1 MYNILVCDDEKDIV
15 SALTIYLTTAGY
27 QVFPACDGTEALD
40 LLRREDIHLV
50 LLDIMMPKLDGIAA
64 LTRLREV
71 SNVPVILLTAKSE
84 DTDKIQ
90 GLNLGA
96 DDYVTKPFNPV
107 EVLARVKFQLR
118 RYLQLGGGTV
128 RPAALRLGGI
138 ALDDRTKEVTLDG
151 DPVSLTLLAACGSQV
166 VILAQGG
173 AFRTDGFLQMRKHAA
188 QTLAMEYT
196 QAVID
201 HAYDLSNPP
210 DESSLNNILD
220 EPNFFYVA
228 RDENG
233 NEIGSGG
240 KAGEAQAS
248 WTETLQLDNGERR
261 KVVRQT
267 FDTEREMQEFIN
279 KLYQTYDDVQIR
291 EQYSGDDEIA
301 TETEGSA
308 DESSAPTSSTYYG
321 LVAEC
326 ITYGDERFV
335 EVTGSLLSD
344 MVDDGYA
351 YETLTNL
358 DTMLAQRSTLVAG
371 AIFGGVL
378 TLLCLLFR
386 RILHPFGRFFRWM
399 GGGLREAVYKLPL
412 FWQAGL
418 LFAGFG
424 FLELLCFLGVW
435 NRGAWMGFF
444 WLLLKAVELI
454 FFIRLVLQLLHLQ
467 EGGQKLTQGDLNY
480 QLPLDKLHGPFRTH
494 GEALNNVRQ
503 GIQHAV
509 EEQMKSE
516 RMKTELLTNVSHDIK
531 TPLTAIVSYVD
542 LLKQEPMPNEK
553 AKEYLDVL
561 DRQSARLKKL
571 TEDLVEA
578 SKATTGN
585 LTVDLQTTD
594 VNVFLGQTAGEYEER
609 LTAKQLTLCLTPA
622 EGTPVISADGRLLWR
637 VFENLFSNIQKYAQ
651 PGTRVYLTCQDTETQ
666 VTITFR
672 NISAEPLNISAD
684 ELMERFVRGD
694 ASRNTE
700 GSGLGL
706 SIARSLT
713 QLQHGTFALAVDGDL
728 FKAILT
734 FPRLR
739 DGEG

>member
-1 MYNILVCDDEKDIV
+1 MKPNLRQRPWARIVVGLVC
-15 SALTIYLTTAGY
+15 
-27 QVFPACDGTEALD
+27 
-40 LLRREDIHLV
+40 V
-50 LLDIMMPKLDGIAA
+50 L
-64 LTRLREV
+64 
-71 SNVPVILLTAKSE
+71 
-84 DTDKIQ
+84 
-90 GLNLGA
+90 
-96 DDYVTKPFNPV
+96 
-107 EVLARVKFQLR
+107 
-118 RYLQLGGGTV
+118 
-128 RPAALRLGGI
+128 
-138 ALDDRTKEVTLDG
+138 
-151 DPVSLTLLAACGSQV
+151 SLTLLVACGSQV
-166 VILAQGG
+166 LLLAQGG
-173 AFRTDGFLQMRKHAA
+173 AFRTNGSQQMRQHAA

-196 QAVID
+196 QDVVD
-201 HAYDLSNPP
+201 QAYDLSVPP
-210 DESSLNNILD
+210 EESTLNHVV
-220 EPNFFYVA
+220 EKPNFFYVIK
-228 RDENG
+228 DESG
-233 NEIGSGG
+233 NEIASGG
-240 KAGEAQAS
+240 QKGEAQAS
-248 WTETLQLDNGERR
+248 CSEYVRLDNGERS

-267 FDTEREMQEFIN
+267 FDTEREMQEYIN

-291 EQYSGDDEIA
+291 EQYSADDDVA
-301 TETEGSA
+301 STEDSTS
-308 DESSAPTSSTYYG
+308 ESPTSSTYYG

-344 MVDDGYA
+344 MVSEGYA
-351 YETLTNL
+351 YETLDNL
-358 DTMLAQRSTLVAG
+358 STLLAQSSTLVAG
-371 AIFGGVL
+371 TIFGGVL
-378 TLLCLLFR
+378 ALLCLLFLLWPDPVWPGVEEETDEAGDLPGLCRRRPWLDRAVPTDLLVIVAGIVLLCCAAALSDDLNYQFMPGNTIAAALVGSLVFLPTLCSLVRRGREGALGENLLFR

-399 GGGLREAVYKLPL
+399 GGGIRETVQKLPL

-418 LFAGFG
+418 LFVGFG
-424 FLELLCFLGVW
+424 FLELLCLLGVW
-435 NRGAWMGFF
+435 NNGAGMALL
-444 WLLLKAVELI
+444 WLLLKVVELI
-454 FFIRLVLQLLHLQ
+454 FFIRLVLQLIHLQ
-467 EGGQKLTQGDLNY
+467 AGGQKLTQGDLNY
-480 QLPLDKLHGPFRTH
+480 QLPLEKLHGPFRAH
-494 GEALNNVRQ
+494 GEALNSVRQ

-585 LTVDLQTTD
+585 LSVDLQPTD
-594 VNVFLGQTAGEYEER
+594 VNVFLGQTTGEYEER
-609 LTAKQLTLCLTPA
+609 LAAKQLTLCLTPA
-622 EGTPVISADGRLLWR
+622 EGTPIISADGRLLWR

-651 PGTRVYLTCQDTETQ
+651 PGTRVYLTCQAADEQ

>member
-1 MYNILVCDDEKDIV
+1 MKPNLRQRPWARIVVGLVC
-15 SALTIYLTTAGY
+15 
-27 QVFPACDGTEALD
+27 
-40 LLRREDIHLV
+40 
-50 LLDIMMPKLDGIAA
+50 
-64 LTRLREV
+64 
-71 SNVPVILLTAKSE
+71 
-84 DTDKIQ
+84 
-90 GLNLGA
+90 
-96 DDYVTKPFNPV
+96 
-107 EVLARVKFQLR
+107 VLA
-118 RYLQLGGGTV
+118 
-128 RPAALRLGGI
+128 
-138 ALDDRTKEVTLDG
+138 
-151 DPVSLTLLAACGSQV
+151 LTLLAACGSQV

-173 AFRTDGFLQMRKHAA
+173 AFRTNGSQQMRQQVA

-196 QAVID
+196 QDVVAQ
-201 HAYDLSNPP
+201 AYNLSVQPE
-210 DESSLNNILD
+210 ESTLNHVV
-220 EPNFFYVA
+220 ERPNFFYVI
-228 RDENG
+228 RDEDG
-233 NEIGSGG
+233 NEIASGG
-240 KAGEAQAS
+240 QKGEAQAS
-248 WTETLQLDNGERR
+248 YSESGLLNNGERS

-267 FDTEREMQEFIN
+267 FDTEREMQEYIN
-279 KLYQTYDDVQIR
+279 KLYQTYDDVQIQ
-291 EQYSGDDEIA
+291 EQYSADDDV
-301 TETEGSA
+301 TS
-308 DESSAPTSSTYYG
+308 TSSTYYG
-321 LVAEC
+321 LVADC

-344 MVDDGYA
+344 MVNEGYA
-351 YETLTNL
+351 YETLDNL
-358 DTMLAQRSTLVAG
+358 STLLAQSSTLVAG
-371 AIFGGVL
+371 TIFGGVL
-378 TLLCLLFR
+378 ALLCLLFLLWPDPVWPGVEEETDEAGDLPGLCR
-386 RILHPFGRFFRWM
+386 RRPWLDRAVPTDLLVIVAGIVLLCCAAALSDDLNYQFMPGNTIAAALVGSLVLVPTLCSLVRRGREGALGENLLFHRILHPFGRFFRWM
-399 GGGLREAVYKLPL
+399 GGGIRETVQKLPL

-418 LFAGFG
+418 LFVGFS
-424 FLELLCFLGVW
+424 FLELLCLLGVW
-435 NRGAWMGFF
+435 NNGAGMALLWF
-444 WLLLKAVELI
+444 LLKVVELI
-454 FFIRLVLQLLHLQ
+454 FFIRLVLQLIHLQ
-467 EGGQKLTQGDLNY
+467 AGGQKLTQGDLNY
-480 QLPLDKLHGPFRTH
+480 QLPLEKLHGPFRAH
-494 GEALNNVRQ
+494 GEALNNIRQ

-516 RMKTELLTNVSHDIK
+516 RMKTELITNVSHDIK

-542 LLKQEPMPNEK
+542 LLKQEAMPNEK

-585 LTVDLQTTD
+585 LTVDLQPTD
-594 VNVFLGQTAGEYEER
+594 VNVFLGQTTGEYEER
-609 LTAKQLTLCLTPA
+609 LAAKQLALCLTPA
-622 EGTPVISADGRLLWR
+622 EGTPIISADGRLLWR

-651 PGTRVYLTCQDTETQ
+651 PGTRVYLTCQATDEQ

>member
-1 MYNILVCDDEKDIV
+1 MKPTLRQRPWARIVVGLVC
-15 SALTIYLTTAGY
+15 
-27 QVFPACDGTEALD
+27 
-40 LLRREDIHLV
+40 V
-50 LLDIMMPKLDGIAA
+50 L
-64 LTRLREV
+64 
-71 SNVPVILLTAKSE
+71 
-84 DTDKIQ
+84 
-90 GLNLGA
+90 
-96 DDYVTKPFNPV
+96 
-107 EVLARVKFQLR
+107 
-118 RYLQLGGGTV
+118 
-128 RPAALRLGGI
+128 
-138 ALDDRTKEVTLDG
+138 
-151 DPVSLTLLAACGSQV
+151 SLTLLAACGSQV

-173 AFRTDGFLQMRKHAA
+173 AFRTNGSQQMRQQVA

-196 QAVID
+196 QDVVAQ
-201 HAYDLSNPP
+201 AYNLSVQPE
-210 DESSLNNILD
+210 ESTLNHVV
-220 EPNFFYVA
+220 EKPNFFYVIK
-228 RDENG
+228 DESG
-233 NEIGSGG
+233 NEIASGG
-240 KAGEAQAS
+240 QKGEVQAS
-248 WTETLQLDNGERR
+248 YSESGLLDNGEQT

-267 FDTEREMQEFIN
+267 FDTEREMQEYIN

-291 EQYSGDDEIA
+291 EQYSADDDVTS
-301 TETEGSA
+301 TEDSTS
-308 DESSAPTSSTYYG
+308 ESPTSSTYYG
-321 LVAEC
+321 LVADC

-344 MVDDGYA
+344 MVSEGYA
-351 YETLTNL
+351 YETLDNL
-358 DTMLAQRSTLVAG
+358 STLLAQSSTLVAG
-371 AIFGGVL
+371 TIFGGVL
-378 TLLCLLFR
+378 ALLCLLFLLWPDPVWPGVEEETDEAGDLPGLCRRRPWLDRAVPTDLLVIVAGIVLLCCAAALSDDLNYQFMPGNTIAAALVGSLVLVPTLCSLVRRGREGALGENLLFR

-399 GGGLREAVYKLPL
+399 GGGIRETVQKLPL

-418 LFAGFG
+418 LFVGFG
-424 FLELLCFLGVW
+424 FLELLCLLGVW
-435 NRGAWMGFF
+435 NSGAGMALL
-444 WLLLKAVELI
+444 WLLLKVVELI
-454 FFIRLVLQLLHLQ
+454 FFIRLVLQLIHLQ
-467 EGGQKLTQGDLNY
+467 AGGQKLTQGDLNY
-480 QLPLDKLHGPFRTH
+480 QLPLEKLHGPFRAH
-494 GEALNNVRQ
+494 GEALNNIRQ

-516 RMKTELLTNVSHDIK
+516 RMKTELITNVSHDIK

-585 LTVDLQTTD
+585 LTVDLQPTD
-594 VNVFLGQTAGEYEER
+594 VNVFLGQTTGEYEER
-609 LTAKQLTLCLTPA
+609 LAAKQLTLCLTPA
-622 EGTPVISADGRLLWR
+622 EGTPRISADGRLLWR

-651 PGTRVYLTCQDTETQ
+651 PGTRVYLTCQATDEQ

>member
-1 MYNILVCDDEKDIV
+1 MKPNLRQRPWARIVVGLVC
-15 SALTIYLTTAGY
+15 
-27 QVFPACDGTEALD
+27 
-40 LLRREDIHLV
+40 
-50 LLDIMMPKLDGIAA
+50 
-64 LTRLREV
+64 
-71 SNVPVILLTAKSE
+71 
-84 DTDKIQ
+84 
-90 GLNLGA
+90 
-96 DDYVTKPFNPV
+96 
-107 EVLARVKFQLR
+107 VLA
-118 RYLQLGGGTV
+118 
-128 RPAALRLGGI
+128 
-138 ALDDRTKEVTLDG
+138 
-151 DPVSLTLLAACGSQV
+151 LTLLAACGSQV

-173 AFRTDGFLQMRKHAA
+173 AFRTNGSQQMRQQVA

-196 QAVID
+196 QDVVAQ
-201 HAYDLSNPP
+201 AYNLSVQPE
-210 DESSLNNILD
+210 ESTLNHVV
-220 EPNFFYVA
+220 EKPNFFYVIK
-228 RDENG
+228 DESG
-233 NEIGSGG
+233 NEIASGG
-240 KAGEAQAS
+240 QKGEVQAS
-248 WTETLQLDNGERR
+248 YSESGLLDNGEQT

-267 FDTEREMQEFIN
+267 FDTEREMQEYIN

-291 EQYSGDDEIA
+291 EQYSADDDVTS
-301 TETEGSA
+301 TEDSTS
-308 DESSAPTSSTYYG
+308 ESPTSSTYYG
-321 LVAEC
+321 LVADC

-344 MVDDGYA
+344 MVSEGYA
-351 YETLTNL
+351 YETLDNL
-358 DTMLAQRSTLVAG
+358 STLLAQSSTLVAG
-371 AIFGGVL
+371 TIFGGVL
-378 TLLCLLFR
+378 ALLCLLFLLWPDPVWPGVEEETDEAGDLPGLCR
-386 RILHPFGRFFRWM
+386 RRPWLDRAVPTDLLVIVAGIVLLCCAAALSDDLNYQFMPGNTIAAALVGSLIFLPTLCSLVRRGREGALGENLLFRRLLRPFGRFFRWM
-399 GGGLREAVYKLPL
+399 GGGIRETVQKLPL

-418 LFAGFG
+418 LFVGFG
-424 FLELLCFLGVW
+424 FLELLCLLGVW
-435 NRGAWMGFF
+435 NNGAGMALL
-444 WLLLKAVELI
+444 WLLLKVVELL
-454 FFIRLVLQLLHLQ
+454 FFIRLVLQLIHLQ

-480 QLPLDKLHGPFRTH
+480 QLPLEKLHGPFRAH

-516 RMKTELLTNVSHDIK
+516 RMKTELITNVSHDIK

-585 LTVDLQTTD
+585 LSVDLQPTD
-594 VNVFLGQTAGEYEER
+594 VNVFLGQTTGEYEER
-609 LTAKQLTLCLTPA
+609 LAAKQLTLCLTPA
-622 EGTPVISADGRLLWR
+622 EGTPRISADGRLLWR

-651 PGTRVYLTCQDTETQ
+651 PSTRVYLTCQATDEQ

-713 QLQHGTFALAVDGDL
+713 QLQHGTFTLAVDGDL

-739 DGEG
+739 DEKTEA

>member
-1 MYNILVCDDEKDIV
+1 MKPNLRQRPWARIVVGLVC
-15 SALTIYLTTAGY
+15 
-27 QVFPACDGTEALD
+27 
-40 LLRREDIHLV
+40 V
-50 LLDIMMPKLDGIAA
+50 L
-64 LTRLREV
+64 
-71 SNVPVILLTAKSE
+71 
-84 DTDKIQ
+84 
-90 GLNLGA
+90 
-96 DDYVTKPFNPV
+96 
-107 EVLARVKFQLR
+107 
-118 RYLQLGGGTV
+118 
-128 RPAALRLGGI
+128 
-138 ALDDRTKEVTLDG
+138 
-151 DPVSLTLLAACGSQV
+151 SLTLLAACGSQV
-166 VILAQGG
+166 LLLVQGG
-173 AFRTDGFLQMRKHAA
+173 AFRTNGSQQMRQQAA

-196 QAVID
+196 QDVVAQ
-201 HAYDLSNPP
+201 AYNLSVQPE
-210 DESSLNNILD
+210 ESTLNHVV
-220 EPNFFYVA
+220 ERPNFFYVI
-228 RDENG
+228 RDEDG
-233 NEIGSGG
+233 NEIASGG
-240 KAGEAQAS
+240 QKGEAQAS
-248 WTETLQLDNGERR
+248 YSESGLLNNGEQT

-267 FDTEREMQEFIN
+267 FDTEREMQEYIN

-291 EQYSGDDEIA
+291 EQYSADDDVA
-301 TETEGSA
+301 STEDSA
-308 DESSAPTSSTYYG
+308 SESPTSSTYYG

-344 MVDDGYA
+344 MVSEGYA
-351 YETLTNL
+351 YETLDNL
-358 DTMLAQRSTLVAG
+358 STLLAQSSTLVAG
-371 AIFGGVL
+371 TIFGGVL
-378 TLLCLLFR
+378 ALLCLLFLLWPDPVWPGVEEETDEAGDLPGLCRRRPWLDRAVPTDLLVIVAGIVLLCCAAALSDDLNYQFMPGNTIAAALVGSLVFLPALCSLVRRGREGALGENLLFR

-399 GGGLREAVYKLPL
+399 GGGIRETVQKLPL

-418 LFAGFG
+418 LFVGFG
-424 FLELLCFLGVW
+424 FLELLCLLGVW
-435 NRGAWMGFF
+435 NNGAGMALL
-444 WLLLKAVELI
+444 WLLLKVVELI
-454 FFIRLVLQLLHLQ
+454 FFIRLVLQLIHLQ
-467 EGGQKLTQGDLNY
+467 AGGQKLTQGDLNY
-480 QLPLDKLHGPFRTH
+480 QLPLEKLHGPFRAH
-494 GEALNNVRQ
+494 GEALNSVRQ

-585 LTVDLQTTD
+585 LTVDLQPTD
-594 VNVFLGQTAGEYEER
+594 VNVFLGQTTGEYEER
-609 LTAKQLTLCLTPA
+609 LAAKQLTLCLTPA
-622 EGTPVISADGRLLWR
+622 EGTPRISADGRLLWR

-651 PGTRVYLTCQDTETQ
+651 PGTRVYLTCQATDEQ

>member
-1 MYNILVCDDEKDIV
+1 MKPKLRQRPWARIVVGLVC
-15 SALTIYLTTAGY
+15 
-27 QVFPACDGTEALD
+27 
-40 LLRREDIHLV
+40 V
-50 LLDIMMPKLDGIAA
+50 L
-64 LTRLREV
+64 
-71 SNVPVILLTAKSE
+71 
-84 DTDKIQ
+84 
-90 GLNLGA
+90 
-96 DDYVTKPFNPV
+96 
-107 EVLARVKFQLR
+107 
-118 RYLQLGGGTV
+118 
-128 RPAALRLGGI
+128 
-138 ALDDRTKEVTLDG
+138 
-151 DPVSLTLLAACGSQV
+151 SLTLLAACGSQV
-166 VILAQGG
+166 MILAQGG
-173 AFRTDGFLQMRKHAA
+173 AFRPSGAYHMQRHVEQD
-188 QTLAMEYT
+188 LARDYT
-196 QAVID
+196 QNVANRV
-201 HAYDLSNPP
+201 YDLSVPVE
-210 DESSLNNILD
+210 DFTLNHVL
-220 EPNFFYVA
+220 ETPNFFYVIQ
-228 RDENG
+228 DEDG
-233 NEIGSGG
+233 SVLGSGG
-240 KAGEAQAS
+240 TEGAAQATWS
-248 WTETLQLDNGERR
+248 EKVRLDNGERR
-261 KVVRQT
+261 QVVRQT
-267 FDTEREMQEFIN
+267 FDTEREMQEYIN

-291 EQYSGDDEIA
+291 EQYSADDGMTTT
-301 TETEGSA
+301 TEDSA
-308 DESSAPTSSTYYG
+308 DRSSAPTSSTYYG
-321 LVAEC
+321 LVADC
-326 ITYGDERFV
+326 ITYGDERYV
-335 EVTGSLLSD
+335 EVIGSLRSD
-344 MVDDGYA
+344 MVEEGDA
-351 YETLTNL
+351 YESLNNLSTL
-358 DTMLAQRSTLVAG
+358 LAHSSTLVAG
-371 AIFGGVL
+371 TIFGGVL
-378 TLLCLLFR
+378 ALLCLLFLLWPDPVWPGVEEETDEAGNLPGLCRRRPWLDRAVPTDLLVIVAGIVLLCCAAALSDDLNYQFMPGNTIAAALVGSLIFLPTLCSLVRRGREGALGENLLFR

-399 GGGLREAVYKLPL
+399 GGGIRETVQKLPL

-418 LFAGFG
+418 LFVGFG
-424 FLELLCFLGVW
+424 FLELLCLLGVW
-435 NRGAWMGFF
+435 NNGAGMALL
-444 WLLLKAVELI
+444 WLLLKVVELI
-454 FFIRLVLQLLHLQ
+454 FFIRLVLQLIHLQ
-467 EGGQKLTQGDLNY
+467 AGGQKLTQGDLNY
-480 QLPLDKLHGPFRTH
+480 QLPLEKLHGPFRAH

-516 RMKTELLTNVSHDIK
+516 RMKTELITNVSHDIK

-585 LTVDLQTTD
+585 LTVDLQPTD
-594 VNVFLGQTAGEYEER
+594 VNVFLGQTTGEYEER
-609 LTAKQLTLCLTPA
+609 LAAKQLALCLTPA
-622 EGTPVISADGRLLWR
+622 EGTPRISADGRLLWR

-651 PGTRVYLTCQDTETQ
+651 PGTRVYLTCQATDEQ

>member
-1 MYNILVCDDEKDIV
+1 MKPSLRQRPWARIVVGLVC
-15 SALTIYLTTAGY
+15 
-27 QVFPACDGTEALD
+27 
-40 LLRREDIHLV
+40 
-50 LLDIMMPKLDGIAA
+50 
-64 LTRLREV
+64 
-71 SNVPVILLTAKSE
+71 
-84 DTDKIQ
+84 
-90 GLNLGA
+90 
-96 DDYVTKPFNPV
+96 
-107 EVLARVKFQLR
+107 VLA
-118 RYLQLGGGTV
+118 
-128 RPAALRLGGI
+128 
-138 ALDDRTKEVTLDG
+138 
-151 DPVSLTLLAACGSQV
+151 LTLLAACGSQV

-173 AFRTDGFLQMRKHAA
+173 AFRTNGSQQMRQQVA

-196 QAVID
+196 QDVVAQ
-201 HAYDLSNPP
+201 AYNLSVQPE
-210 DESSLNNILD
+210 ESTLNHVV
-220 EPNFFYVA
+220 EKPNFFYVI
-228 RDENG
+228 RDEDG
-233 NEIGSGG
+233 NEIASGG
-240 KAGEAQAS
+240 QKGEAQAS
-248 WTETLQLDNGERR
+248 YSESGLLNNGEQT

-267 FDTEREMQEFIN
+267 FDTEREMQEYIN

-291 EQYSGDDEIA
+291 EQYSADDDVTS
-301 TETEGSA
+301 TEDSTS
-308 DESSAPTSSTYYG
+308 ESPTSSTYYG

-344 MVDDGYA
+344 MVSEGYA
-351 YETLTNL
+351 YETLDNL
-358 DTMLAQRSTLVAG
+358 STLLAQSSTLVAG
-371 AIFGGVL
+371 TIFGGVL
-378 TLLCLLFR
+378 ALLCLLFLLWPDPVWPGVEEETDEAGDLPGLCRRRPWLDRAVPTDLLVIVAGIVLLCCAAALSDDLNYQFMPGNTIAAALVGSLIFLPTLCSLVRRGREGALGENLLFR

-399 GGGLREAVYKLPL
+399 GGGIRETVQKLPL

-418 LFAGFG
+418 LFVGFG
-424 FLELLCFLGVW
+424 FLELLCLLGVW
-435 NRGAWMGFF
+435 NNGAGMALLWF
-444 WLLLKAVELI
+444 LLKVVELI
-454 FFIRLVLQLLHLQ
+454 FFIRLVLQLIHLQ
-467 EGGQKLTQGDLNY
+467 AGGQKLTQGDLNY
-480 QLPLDKLHGPFRTH
+480 QLPLEKLHGPFRAH

-516 RMKTELLTNVSHDIK
+516 RMKTELITNVSHDIK

-585 LTVDLQTTD
+585 LSVDLQPMD
-594 VNVFLGQTAGEYEER
+594 VNVFLGQTTGEYEER
-609 LTAKQLTLCLTPA
+609 LAAKQLTLCLTPA
-622 EGTPVISADGRLLWR
+622 EGTPIISADGRLLWR

-651 PGTRVYLTCQDTETQ
+651 PGTRVYLTCQATDEQ

-739 DGEG
+739 DEKTEA

>member
-1 MYNILVCDDEKDIV
+1 MKPNLRQRPWARIVVGLVC
-15 SALTIYLTTAGY
+15 
-27 QVFPACDGTEALD
+27 
-40 LLRREDIHLV
+40 V
-50 LLDIMMPKLDGIAA
+50 L
-64 LTRLREV
+64 
-71 SNVPVILLTAKSE
+71 
-84 DTDKIQ
+84 
-90 GLNLGA
+90 
-96 DDYVTKPFNPV
+96 
-107 EVLARVKFQLR
+107 
-118 RYLQLGGGTV
+118 
-128 RPAALRLGGI
+128 
-138 ALDDRTKEVTLDG
+138 
-151 DPVSLTLLAACGSQV
+151 SLTLLAACGSQV

-173 AFRTDGFLQMRKHAA
+173 AFRTNGSQQMRQQAA

-196 QAVID
+196 QDVVD
-201 HAYDLSNPP
+201 QAYDLSVPP
-210 DESSLNNILD
+210 EESTLNHVV
-220 EPNFFYVA
+220 EKPNFFYVIK
-228 RDENG
+228 DESG
-233 NEIGSGG
+233 NEIASGG
-240 KAGEAQAS
+240 QKGEAQAS
-248 WTETLQLDNGERR
+248 CSEYVRLDNGERS

-267 FDTEREMQEFIN
+267 FDTEREMQEYIN

-291 EQYSGDDEIA
+291 EQYSADDDVA
-301 TETEGSA
+301 STEDRT
-308 DESSAPTSSTYYG
+308 SSPTSSTYYG

-344 MVDDGYA
+344 MVSEGYA
-351 YETLTNL
+351 YETLDNL
-358 DTMLAQRSTLVAG
+358 STLLAQSSTLVAG
-371 AIFGGVL
+371 TIFGGVL
-378 TLLCLLFR
+378 ALLCLLFLLWPDPVWPGVEEETDEAGDLPGLCRRRPWLDRAVPTDLLVIVAGIVLLCCAAALSDDLNYQFMPGNTIAAALVGSLIFLPTLCSLVRRGREGALGENLLFR

-399 GGGLREAVYKLPL
+399 GGGIRETVQKLPL

-418 LFAGFG
+418 LFVGFG
-424 FLELLCFLGVW
+424 FLELLCLLGVW
-435 NRGAWMGFF
+435 NNGAGMAIL
-444 WLLLKAVELI
+444 WLLLKVVELI
-454 FFIRLVLQLLHLQ
+454 FFIRLVLQLIHLQ
-467 EGGQKLTQGDLNY
+467 AGGQKLTQGDLNY
-480 QLPLDKLHGPFRTH
+480 QLPLEKLHGPFRAH
-494 GEALNNVRQ
+494 GEALNNIRQ

-516 RMKTELLTNVSHDIK
+516 RMKTELITNVSHDIK

-585 LTVDLQTTD
+585 LSVDLQPTD
-594 VNVFLGQTAGEYEER
+594 VNVFLGQTTGEYEER
-609 LTAKQLTLCLTPA
+609 LAAKQLALCLTPA
-622 EGTPVISADGRLLWR
+622 EGTPRISADGRLLWR

-651 PGTRVYLTCQDTETQ
+651 PGTRVYLTCQATDEQ

-739 DGEG
+739 DEEG

>member
-1 MYNILVCDDEKDIV
+1 MKTKLHQRPWARIVVGIVC
-15 SALTIYLTTAGY
+15 
-27 QVFPACDGTEALD
+27 
-40 LLRREDIHLV
+40 V
-50 LLDIMMPKLDGIAA
+50 L
-64 LTRLREV
+64 
-71 SNVPVILLTAKSE
+71 
-84 DTDKIQ
+84 
-90 GLNLGA
+90 
-96 DDYVTKPFNPV
+96 
-107 EVLARVKFQLR
+107 
-118 RYLQLGGGTV
+118 
-128 RPAALRLGGI
+128 
-138 ALDDRTKEVTLDG
+138 
-151 DPVSLTLLAACGSQV
+151 SLTLLTACGSQV
-166 VILAQGG
+166 LLLAQGG
-173 AFRTDGFLQMRKHAA
+173 AFRTNGSQQMRQHAA

-196 QAVID
+196 QDVVD
-201 HAYDLSNPP
+201 QAYDLSVPP
-210 DESSLNNILD
+210 EESTLNHVV
-220 EPNFFYVA
+220 ERPNFFYVI
-228 RDENG
+228 RDEDG
-233 NEIGSGG
+233 NEIASGG
-240 KAGEAQAS
+240 QKGEAQAS
-248 WTETLQLDNGERR
+248 CSEYVCLDNGARS

-267 FDTEREMQEFIN
+267 FDTEREMQEYIN

-291 EQYSGDDEIA
+291 EQYSADDDVTS
-301 TETEGSA
+301 TEDSTS
-308 DESSAPTSSTYYG
+308 ESPTSSTYYG

-344 MVDDGYA
+344 MVSEGYA
-351 YETLTNL
+351 YETLDNL
-358 DTMLAQRSTLVAG
+358 STLLAQSSTLVAG
-371 AIFGGVL
+371 TIFGGVL
-378 TLLCLLFR
+378 ALLCLLFLLWPDPVWPGVEEETDEAGDLPGFCRRRPWLDRAVPTDLLVIVAGIVLLCCAAALSDNLNYQFMPGNTIAAALVGSLVLVPTLCSLVRRGREGALGENLLFR

-399 GGGLREAVYKLPL
+399 GGGIRETVQKLPL

-418 LFAGFG
+418 LFVGFG
-424 FLELLCFLGVW
+424 FLELLCLLGVW
-435 NRGAWMGFF
+435 NSGAGMALL
-444 WLLLKAVELI
+444 WLLLKVVELI
-454 FFIRLVLQLLHLQ
+454 FFIRLVLQLIHLQ
-467 EGGQKLTQGDLNY
+467 AGGQKLTQGDLNY
-480 QLPLDKLHGPFRTH
+480 QLPLEKLHGPFRAH

-516 RMKTELLTNVSHDIK
+516 RMKTELITNVSHDIK

-585 LTVDLQTTD
+585 LTVDLQPTD
-594 VNVFLGQTAGEYEER
+594 VNVFLGQTTGEYEER
-609 LTAKQLTLCLTPA
+609 LAAKQLALCLTPA
-622 EGTPVISADGRLLWR
+622 EGTPRISADGRLLWR

-651 PGTRVYLTCQDTETQ
+651 PGTRVYLTCQATDEQ
-666 VTITFR
+666 VTIIFR

-739 DGEG
+739 DEKTEA

>member
-1 MYNILVCDDEKDIV
+1 MKPNLRQRPWARIVVGLVC
-15 SALTIYLTTAGY
+15 
-27 QVFPACDGTEALD
+27 
-40 LLRREDIHLV
+40 
-50 LLDIMMPKLDGIAA
+50 
-64 LTRLREV
+64 
-71 SNVPVILLTAKSE
+71 
-84 DTDKIQ
+84 
-90 GLNLGA
+90 
-96 DDYVTKPFNPV
+96 
-107 EVLARVKFQLR
+107 VLA
-118 RYLQLGGGTV
+118 
-128 RPAALRLGGI
+128 
-138 ALDDRTKEVTLDG
+138 
-151 DPVSLTLLAACGSQV
+151 LTLLAACGSQV

-173 AFRTDGFLQMRKHAA
+173 AFRPSGAHHMQRHVA
-188 QTLAMEYT
+188 QDLTVQYT
-196 QAVID
+196 RDVAN
-201 HAYDLSNPP
+201 AYSVNMPLTG
-210 DESSLNNILD
+210 LNDIIED
-220 EPNFFYVA
+220 QNFFYTIQ
-228 RDENG
+228 DKNG
-233 NEIGSGG
+233 NVLASGG
-240 KAGEAQAS
+240 TEGASQATWS
-248 WTETLQLDNGERR
+248 ETIQISDGRD
-261 KVVRQT
+261 VQTVRQT
-267 FDTEREMQEFIN
+267 FDTEREMQEYIN
-279 KLYQTYDDVQIR
+279 KLCQTYDDVQIQ
-291 EQYSGDDEIA
+291 EQYSADDDVTS
-301 TETEGSA
+301 TEDSTS
-308 DESSAPTSSTYYG
+308 ESPTSSTYYG

-344 MVDDGYA
+344 MVSEGYA
-351 YETLTNL
+351 YETLDNL
-358 DTMLAQRSTLVAG
+358 STLLAQSSTLVTG
-371 AIFGGVL
+371 TIFGGVL
-378 TLLCLLFR
+378 ALLCLLFLLWPDPVWPGVEEETDEAGDLPGLCRHRPWLDRAVPTDLLVIVAGIVLLCCAAALSDDLNYQFMPGNTIAAALVGSLIFLPTLCSLVRRGREGALGENLLFR
-386 RILHPFGRFFRWM
+386 RILNPFGRFFRWM
-399 GGGLREAVYKLPL
+399 GGGIREAVQKLPL

-418 LFAGFG
+418 LFVGFG
-424 FLELLCFLGVW
+424 FLELLCLLGVW
-435 NRGAWMGFF
+435 NSGAGMALL
-444 WLLLKAVELI
+444 WLLLKVVELI
-454 FFIRLVLQLLHLQ
+454 FFIRLVLQLIHLQ
-467 EGGQKLTQGDLNY
+467 AGGQKLTQGDLNY
-480 QLPLDKLHGPFRTH
+480 QLPLEKLHGPFRAH

-516 RMKTELLTNVSHDIK
+516 RMKTELITNVSHDIK

-585 LTVDLQTTD
+585 LTVDLQPTD
-594 VNVFLGQTAGEYEER
+594 VNVFLGQTTGEYEER
-609 LTAKQLTLCLTPA
+609 LAAKQLALCLTPA
-622 EGTPVISADGRLLWR
+622 EGTPRISADGRLLWR

-651 PGTRVYLTCQDTETQ
+651 PGTRVYLTCQATDEQ

-739 DGEG
+739 DEKTEA

>member
-1 MYNILVCDDEKDIV
+1 MKPTLRQRPWARIVVGLVC
-15 SALTIYLTTAGY
+15 
-27 QVFPACDGTEALD
+27 
-40 LLRREDIHLV
+40 V
-50 LLDIMMPKLDGIAA
+50 L
-64 LTRLREV
+64 
-71 SNVPVILLTAKSE
+71 
-84 DTDKIQ
+84 
-90 GLNLGA
+90 
-96 DDYVTKPFNPV
+96 
-107 EVLARVKFQLR
+107 
-118 RYLQLGGGTV
+118 
-128 RPAALRLGGI
+128 
-138 ALDDRTKEVTLDG
+138 
-151 DPVSLTLLAACGSQV
+151 SLTLLAACGSQV
-166 VILAQGG
+166 LLLAQGG
-173 AFRTDGFLQMRKHAA
+173 AFRTNGFQQMRQQAA

-196 QAVID
+196 QDVVAQ
-201 HAYDLSNPP
+201 AYNLSVQPE
-210 DESSLNNILD
+210 ESTLNHVV
-220 EPNFFYVA
+220 ERPNFFYVI
-228 RDENG
+228 RDEDG
-233 NEIGSGG
+233 NEIASGG
-240 KAGEAQAS
+240 QKGEAQAS
-248 WTETLQLDNGERR
+248 YSESGLLNNGEQT

-267 FDTEREMQEFIN
+267 FDTEREMQEYIN

-291 EQYSGDDEIA
+291 EQYSADDDVA
-301 TETEGSA
+301 STEDSA
-308 DESSAPTSSTYYG
+308 SESPTSSTYYG

-344 MVDDGYA
+344 MVSEGYA
-351 YETLTNL
+351 YETLDNL
-358 DTMLAQRSTLVAG
+358 STLLAQSSTLVAG
-371 AIFGGVL
+371 TIFGGVL
-378 TLLCLLFR
+378 ALLCLLFLLWPDPVWPGVEEETDEAGDLPGLCRRRPWLDRAVPTDLLVIVAGIVLLCCAAALSDDLNYQFMPGNTIAAALVGSLVFLPTLCSLVRRGREGALGENLLFR

-399 GGGLREAVYKLPL
+399 GGGIRETVQKLPL

-418 LFAGFG
+418 LFVGFG
-424 FLELLCFLGVW
+424 FLELLCLLGVW
-435 NRGAWMGFF
+435 NNGAGMALL
-444 WLLLKAVELI
+444 WLLLKVVELI
-454 FFIRLVLQLLHLQ
+454 FFIRLVLQLIHLQ

-480 QLPLDKLHGPFRTH
+480 QLPLEKLHGPFRAH
-494 GEALNNVRQ
+494 GEALNNIRQ

-585 LTVDLQTTD
+585 LTVDLQPTD
-594 VNVFLGQTAGEYEER
+594 VNVFLGQTTGEYEER
-609 LTAKQLTLCLTPA
+609 LAAKQLAFCLTPA
-622 EGTPVISADGRLLWR
+622 EGTPIISADGRLLWR

-651 PGTRVYLTCQDTETQ
+651 PGTRVYLTCQATDEQ

-739 DGEG
+739 DEKTEA

>member
-1 MYNILVCDDEKDIV
+1 MKPNLRQRPWARIVVGLVC
-15 SALTIYLTTAGY
+15 
-27 QVFPACDGTEALD
+27 
-40 LLRREDIHLV
+40 
-50 LLDIMMPKLDGIAA
+50 
-64 LTRLREV
+64 
-71 SNVPVILLTAKSE
+71 
-84 DTDKIQ
+84 
-90 GLNLGA
+90 
-96 DDYVTKPFNPV
+96 
-107 EVLARVKFQLR
+107 VLA
-118 RYLQLGGGTV
+118 
-128 RPAALRLGGI
+128 
-138 ALDDRTKEVTLDG
+138 
-151 DPVSLTLLAACGSQV
+151 LTLLAACGSQV
-166 VILAQGG
+166 LLLAQGG
-173 AFRTDGFLQMRKHAA
+173 AFRTNGSQQMRQQAA

-196 QAVID
+196 QDVVD
-201 HAYDLSNPP
+201 QAYNSSVQPE
-210 DESSLNNILD
+210 ESTLNHVV
-220 EPNFFYVA
+220 ERPNFFYVIQ
-228 RDENG
+228 DENG
-233 NEIGSGG
+233 NEIASGG
-240 KAGEAQAS
+240 QKGEAQAS
-248 WTETLQLDNGERR
+248 YSEYVRLDNGERS

-267 FDTEREMQEFIN
+267 FDTEREMQEYIN

-291 EQYSGDDEIA
+291 EQYSADDDVA
-301 TETEGSA
+301 STEDSTS
-308 DESSAPTSSTYYG
+308 ESPTSSTYYG

-344 MVDDGYA
+344 MVSEGYA
-351 YETLTNL
+351 YETLDNL
-358 DTMLAQRSTLVAG
+358 STLLAQSSTLVAG
-371 AIFGGVL
+371 TIFGGVL
-378 TLLCLLFR
+378 ALLCLLFLLWPDPVWPGVEEETDEAGDLPGLCRRRPWLDRAVPTDLLVIVAGIVLLCCAAALSDDLNYQFMPGNTIAAALVGSLVLVPTLCSLVRRGREGALGENLLFR

-399 GGGLREAVYKLPL
+399 GGGIREAVQKLPL

-418 LFAGFG
+418 LFVGFG
-424 FLELLCFLGVW
+424 FLELLCLLGVW
-435 NRGAWMGFF
+435 NGGAGMALL
-444 WLLLKAVELI
+444 WLLLKVVELI
-454 FFIRLVLQLLHLQ
+454 FFIRLVLQLIHLQ
-467 EGGQKLTQGDLNY
+467 AGGQKLTQGDLNY
-480 QLPLDKLHGPFRTH
+480 QLPLEKLRGPFRAH
-494 GEALNNVRQ
+494 GEALNNIRQ

-516 RMKTELLTNVSHDIK
+516 RMKTELITNVSHDIK

-585 LTVDLQTTD
+585 LSVDLQPTD
-594 VNVFLGQTAGEYEER
+594 VNVFLGQTTGEYEER
-609 LTAKQLTLCLTPA
+609 LAAKQLTLCLTPA
-622 EGTPVISADGRLLWR
+622 EGTPIISADGRLLWR

-651 PGTRVYLTCQDTETQ
+651 PGTRVYLTCQATDEQ

>member
-1 MYNILVCDDEKDIV
+1 MKPTLRQRPWARIVVGLVC
-15 SALTIYLTTAGY
+15 
-27 QVFPACDGTEALD
+27 
-40 LLRREDIHLV
+40 
-50 LLDIMMPKLDGIAA
+50 
-64 LTRLREV
+64 
-71 SNVPVILLTAKSE
+71 
-84 DTDKIQ
+84 
-90 GLNLGA
+90 
-96 DDYVTKPFNPV
+96 
-107 EVLARVKFQLR
+107 VLA
-118 RYLQLGGGTV
+118 
-128 RPAALRLGGI
+128 
-138 ALDDRTKEVTLDG
+138 
-151 DPVSLTLLAACGSQV
+151 LTLLAACGSQV
-166 VILAQGG
+166 LLLAQGG
-173 AFRTDGFLQMRKHAA
+173 AFRTNGSQQMRQQAA

-196 QAVID
+196 QDVVD
-201 HAYDLSNPP
+201 QAYNSSVQPE
-210 DESSLNNILD
+210 ESALNHVV
-220 EPNFFYVA
+220 ERPNFFYVIQ
-228 RDENG
+228 DENG
-233 NEIGSGG
+233 NEIASGG
-240 KAGEAQAS
+240 QKGEAQAS
-248 WTETLQLDNGERR
+248 YSEYVRLDNGERS

-267 FDTEREMQEFIN
+267 FDTEREMQEYIN

-291 EQYSGDDEIA
+291 EQYSADDDVA
-301 TETEGSA
+301 LTEDSA
-308 DESSAPTSSTYYG
+308 SESPTSSTYYG

-344 MVDDGYA
+344 MVSEGYA
-351 YETLTNL
+351 YESLDNLSTL
-358 DTMLAQRSTLVAG
+358 LARSSTLVAG
-371 AIFGGVL
+371 TIFGGVL
-378 TLLCLLFR
+378 ALLCLLFR

-399 GGGLREAVYKLPL
+399 GGGIRETVQKLPL

-418 LFAGFG
+418 LFVGFG
-424 FLELLCFLGVW
+424 FLELLCLLGVW
-435 NRGAWMGFF
+435 NSGAGMALL
-444 WLLLKAVELI
+444 WLLLKVVELI
-454 FFIRLVLQLLHLQ
+454 FFIRLVLQLIHLQ
-467 EGGQKLTQGDLNY
+467 AGGQKLTQGDLNY
-480 QLPLDKLHGPFRTH
+480 QLPLEKLHGPFRAH

-516 RMKTELLTNVSHDIK
+516 RMKTELITNVSHDIK

-585 LTVDLQTTD
+585 LTVDLQPTD
-594 VNVFLGQTAGEYEER
+594 VNVFLGQTTGEYEER
-609 LTAKQLTLCLTPA
+609 LAAKQLAICLTPA
-622 EGTPVISADGRLLWR
+622 EGTPRISADGRLLWR

-651 PGTRVYLTCQDTETQ
+651 PGTRVYLTCQATDEQ
-666 VTITFR
+666 VTIIFR

>member
-1 MYNILVCDDEKDIV
+1 MKPNLRQRPWARIVVGLVC
-15 SALTIYLTTAGY
+15 
-27 QVFPACDGTEALD
+27 
-40 LLRREDIHLV
+40 
-50 LLDIMMPKLDGIAA
+50 
-64 LTRLREV
+64 
-71 SNVPVILLTAKSE
+71 
-84 DTDKIQ
+84 
-90 GLNLGA
+90 
-96 DDYVTKPFNPV
+96 
-107 EVLARVKFQLR
+107 VLA
-118 RYLQLGGGTV
+118 
-128 RPAALRLGGI
+128 
-138 ALDDRTKEVTLDG
+138 
-151 DPVSLTLLAACGSQV
+151 LTLLTACGSQV
-166 VILAQGG
+166 LLLAQGG
-173 AFRTDGFLQMRKHAA
+173 AFRTNGSQQMRQHAA

-196 QAVID
+196 QDVVD
-201 HAYDLSNPP
+201 QAYDLSVPP
-210 DESSLNNILD
+210 EESTLNHVV
-220 EPNFFYVA
+220 EKPNFFYVIK
-228 RDENG
+228 DESG
-233 NEIGSGG
+233 NEIASGG
-240 KAGEAQAS
+240 QKGEAQAS
-248 WTETLQLDNGERR
+248 CSEYVRLDNGERS

-267 FDTEREMQEFIN
+267 FDTEREMQEYIN

-291 EQYSGDDEIA
+291 EQYSADDDVA
-301 TETEGSA
+301 STEDSA
-308 DESSAPTSSTYYG
+308 SESPTSSTYYG

-344 MVDDGYA
+344 MVSEGYA
-351 YETLTNL
+351 YETLDNL
-358 DTMLAQRSTLVAG
+358 STLLAQSSTLVTG
-371 AIFGGVL
+371 TIFGGVL
-378 TLLCLLFR
+378 ALLCLLFLLWPDPVWPGVEEETDEAGDLPGLCRRRPWLDRAVPTDLLVIVAGIVLLCCAAALSDDLNYQFMPGNTIAAALVGSLVFHPALCSLVRRGREGALGENLLFR

-399 GGGLREAVYKLPL
+399 GGGIRETVQKLPL

-418 LFAGFG
+418 LFVGFG
-424 FLELLCFLGVW
+424 FLELLCLLGVW
-435 NRGAWMGFF
+435 NGGAGMALL
-444 WLLLKAVELI
+444 WLLLKVVELI
-454 FFIRLVLQLLHLQ
+454 FFIRLVLQLIHLQ
-467 EGGQKLTQGDLNY
+467 AGGQKLTQGDLNY
-480 QLPLDKLHGPFRTH
+480 QLPLEKLRGPFRAH
-494 GEALNNVRQ
+494 GEALNNIRQ

-516 RMKTELLTNVSHDIK
+516 RMKTELITNVSHDIK

-585 LTVDLQTTD
+585 LTVDLQPTD
-594 VNVFLGQTAGEYEER
+594 VNVFLGQTTGEYEER
-609 LTAKQLTLCLTPA
+609 LAAKQLALCLTPA
-622 EGTPVISADGRLLWR
+622 EGTPRISADGRLLWR
-637 VFENLFSNIQKYAQ
+637 VCENLFSNIQKYAQ
-651 PGTRVYLTCQDTETQ
+651 PGTRVYLTCQATDEQ

-739 DGEG
+739 DEKTEA

>member
-1 MYNILVCDDEKDIV
+1 MKSTLRQRPWARIVVGLV
-15 SALTIYLTTAGY
+15 S
-27 QVFPACDGTEALD
+27 
-40 LLRREDIHLV
+40 V
-50 LLDIMMPKLDGIAA
+50 L
-64 LTRLREV
+64 
-71 SNVPVILLTAKSE
+71 
-84 DTDKIQ
+84 
-90 GLNLGA
+90 
-96 DDYVTKPFNPV
+96 
-107 EVLARVKFQLR
+107 
-118 RYLQLGGGTV
+118 
-128 RPAALRLGGI
+128 
-138 ALDDRTKEVTLDG
+138 
-151 DPVSLTLLAACGSQV
+151 SLTLLAACGSQV

-173 AFRTDGFLQMRKHAA
+173 AFRTNGSQQMRQHAA

-196 QAVID
+196 QDVVNQ
-201 HAYDLSNPP
+201 AYDLSVPP
-210 DESSLNNILD
+210 EESTLNHVV
-220 EPNFFYVA
+220 EKPNFFYVIQ
-228 RDENG
+228 DESG
-233 NEIGSGG
+233 NEIASGG
-240 KAGEAQAS
+240 QKGEAQAS
-248 WTETLQLDNGERR
+248 CSEYVRLDNGEQT

-267 FDTEREMQEFIN
+267 FDTEREMQKFIN
-279 KLYQTYDDVQIR
+279 QLYQTYDDVQIR
-291 EQYSGDDEIA
+291 EQYSGDDEMTA
-301 TETEGSA
+301 TTEESA
-308 DESSAPTSSTYYG
+308 DRASAPTSSTYYG

-344 MVDDGYA
+344 MVDEGYA

-358 DTMLAQRSTLVAG
+358 DTMLAHSSTLVAG
-371 AIFGGVL
+371 TIFGGVL
-378 TLLCLLFR
+378 TLLCLLFLLWPNPAWPGVDDTDDEGLPVLYHR
-386 RILHPFGRFFRWM
+386 RPWLDRAVPTDLLVIVAGIVLLCCAAALSDDLNYQFMPGNTIAAALVGSLVFLPTLCSLVRRGREGALGENLLFRRLLHPFGRFFRWM
-399 GGGLREAVYKLPL
+399 GGGIRETVQKLPL

-418 LFAGFG
+418 LFVGFG
-424 FLELLCFLGVW
+424 FLELLCLLGVW
-435 NRGAWMGFF
+435 NNGAGMALL
-444 WLLLKAVELI
+444 WLLLKVVELI
-454 FFIRLVLQLLHLQ
+454 FFIRLVLQLIHLQ
-467 EGGQKLTQGDLNY
+467 AGGQKLTQGDLNY
-480 QLPLDKLHGPFRTH
+480 QLPLEKLHGPFRAH
-494 GEALNNVRQ
+494 GEALNNIRQ

-516 RMKTELLTNVSHDIK
+516 RMKTELITNVSHDIK

-585 LTVDLQTTD
+585 LSVDLQPTD
-594 VNVFLGQTAGEYEER
+594 VNVFLGQTTGEYEER
-609 LTAKQLTLCLTPA
+609 LAAKQLALCLTPA
-622 EGTPVISADGRLLWR
+622 EGTPRISADGRLLWR

-651 PGTRVYLTCQDTETQ
+651 PGTRVYLTCQATDEQ

>member
-1 MYNILVCDDEKDIV
+1 MKPNLRQRPWARIVVGLVC
-15 SALTIYLTTAGY
+15 
-27 QVFPACDGTEALD
+27 
-40 LLRREDIHLV
+40 
-50 LLDIMMPKLDGIAA
+50 
-64 LTRLREV
+64 
-71 SNVPVILLTAKSE
+71 
-84 DTDKIQ
+84 
-90 GLNLGA
+90 
-96 DDYVTKPFNPV
+96 
-107 EVLARVKFQLR
+107 VLA
-118 RYLQLGGGTV
+118 
-128 RPAALRLGGI
+128 
-138 ALDDRTKEVTLDG
+138 
-151 DPVSLTLLAACGSQV
+151 LTLLAACGSQV
-166 VILAQGG
+166 LLLAQGG
-173 AFRTDGFLQMRKHAA
+173 AFRTNGSQQMRQQAA

-196 QAVID
+196 QDVVD
-201 HAYDLSNPP
+201 QAYNSSVQPE
-210 DESSLNNILD
+210 ESTLNHVV
-220 EPNFFYVA
+220 ERPNFFYVIQ
-228 RDENG
+228 DENG
-233 NEIGSGG
+233 NEIASGG
-240 KAGEAQAS
+240 QKGEAQAS
-248 WTETLQLDNGERR
+248 YSEYVRLDNGERS

-267 FDTEREMQEFIN
+267 FDTEREMQEYIN

-291 EQYSGDDEIA
+291 EQYSADDDVA
-301 TETEGSA
+301 STEDSTS
-308 DESSAPTSSTYYG
+308 ESPTSSTYYG

-344 MVDDGYA
+344 MVSEGYA
-351 YETLTNL
+351 YETLDNL
-358 DTMLAQRSTLVAG
+358 STLLAQSSTLVAG
-371 AIFGGVL
+371 TIFGGVL
-378 TLLCLLFR
+378 ALLCLLFLLWPDPVWPGVEEETDEAGDLPGLCRRRPWLDRAVPTDLLVIVAGIVLLCCAAALSDDLNYQFMPGNTIAAALVGSLVLVPTLCSLVRRGREGALGENLLFR

-399 GGGLREAVYKLPL
+399 GGGIREAVQKLPL

-418 LFAGFG
+418 LFVGFG
-424 FLELLCFLGVW
+424 FLELLCLLGVW
-435 NRGAWMGFF
+435 NGGAGMALL
-444 WLLLKAVELI
+444 WLLLKVVELI
-454 FFIRLVLQLLHLQ
+454 FFIRLVLQLIHLQ
-467 EGGQKLTQGDLNY
+467 AGGQKLTQGDLNY
-480 QLPLDKLHGPFRTH
+480 QLPLEKLRGPFRAH
-494 GEALNNVRQ
+494 GEALNNIRQ

-516 RMKTELLTNVSHDIK
+516 RMKTELITNVSHDIK

-585 LTVDLQTTD
+585 LSVDLQPTD
-594 VNVFLGQTAGEYEER
+594 VNVFLGQTTGEYEER
-609 LTAKQLTLCLTPA
+609 LAAKQLTLCLTPA
-622 EGTPVISADGRLLWR
+622 EGTPIISADGRLLWR

-651 PGTRVYLTCQDTETQ
+651 PGTRVYLTCQATDEQ

-713 QLQHGTFALAVDGDL
+713 QLQHGTVALAVDGDL

>member
-1 MYNILVCDDEKDIV
+1 MKPNLRQRPWARIVVGLVC
-15 SALTIYLTTAGY
+15 
-27 QVFPACDGTEALD
+27 
-40 LLRREDIHLV
+40 V
-50 LLDIMMPKLDGIAA
+50 L
-64 LTRLREV
+64 
-71 SNVPVILLTAKSE
+71 
-84 DTDKIQ
+84 
-90 GLNLGA
+90 
-96 DDYVTKPFNPV
+96 
-107 EVLARVKFQLR
+107 
-118 RYLQLGGGTV
+118 
-128 RPAALRLGGI
+128 
-138 ALDDRTKEVTLDG
+138 
-151 DPVSLTLLAACGSQV
+151 SLTLLAACGSQV

-371 AIFGGVL
+371 TIFGGVL
-378 TLLCLLFR
+378 TLLCLLFLLWPDPVWPGVDDTDEAGDFPALYHRRPWLDRAVPTDLLVMVAGIVLLCCAAALSEDVNYQFLPGSTIAAALVGSLVLVPTLCSLVRRGREDALGENLLFR

-480 QLPLDKLHGPFRTH
+480 QLPLDKLHGPFRAH

>member
-1 MYNILVCDDEKDIV
+1 MKPNLRQRPWARIVVGLVC
-15 SALTIYLTTAGY
+15 
-27 QVFPACDGTEALD
+27 
-40 LLRREDIHLV
+40 
-50 LLDIMMPKLDGIAA
+50 
-64 LTRLREV
+64 
-71 SNVPVILLTAKSE
+71 
-84 DTDKIQ
+84 
-90 GLNLGA
+90 
-96 DDYVTKPFNPV
+96 
-107 EVLARVKFQLR
+107 VLA
-118 RYLQLGGGTV
+118 
-128 RPAALRLGGI
+128 
-138 ALDDRTKEVTLDG
+138 
-151 DPVSLTLLAACGSQV
+151 LTLLAACGSQV
-166 VILAQGG
+166 LLLAQGG
-173 AFRTDGFLQMRKHAA
+173 AFRTNGSQQMRQQAA

-196 QAVID
+196 QDVVD
-201 HAYDLSNPP
+201 QAYDLSVPP
-210 DESSLNNILD
+210 EESTLNHVV
-220 EPNFFYVA
+220 EKPNFFYVIK
-228 RDENG
+228 DESG
-233 NEIGSGG
+233 NEIASGG
-240 KAGEAQAS
+240 QKGEAQAS
-248 WTETLQLDNGERR
+248 CSEYVRLDNGERS

-267 FDTEREMQEFIN
+267 FDTEREMQEYIN

-291 EQYSGDDEIA
+291 EQYSADDDVA
-301 TETEGSA
+301 STEDSTS
-308 DESSAPTSSTYYG
+308 ESPTSSTYYG

-344 MVDDGYA
+344 MVSEGYA
-351 YETLTNL
+351 YETLDNL
-358 DTMLAQRSTLVAG
+358 STLLAQSSTLVAG
-371 AIFGGVL
+371 TIFGGVL
-378 TLLCLLFR
+378 ALLCLLFLLWPDPVWPGVEEETDEAGDLPGLCR
-386 RILHPFGRFFRWM
+386 RRPWLDRAVPTDLLVIVAGIVLLCCAAALSDDLNYQFMPGNTIAAALVGSLIFLPTLCSLVRRGREGALGENLLFRRLLHPFGRFFRWM
-399 GGGLREAVYKLPL
+399 GGGIRETVQKLPL

-418 LFAGFG
+418 LFVGFG
-424 FLELLCFLGVW
+424 FLELLCLLGVW
-435 NRGAWMGFF
+435 NSGAGMALL
-444 WLLLKAVELI
+444 WLLLKVVELI
-454 FFIRLVLQLLHLQ
+454 FFIRLVLQLIHLQ
-467 EGGQKLTQGDLNY
+467 AGGQKLTQGDLNY
-480 QLPLDKLHGPFRTH
+480 QLPLEKLHGPFRAH
-494 GEALNNVRQ
+494 GEALNSVRQ

-516 RMKTELLTNVSHDIK
+516 RMKTELITNVSHDIK

-585 LTVDLQTTD
+585 LSVDLQPTD
-594 VNVFLGQTAGEYEER
+594 VNVFLGQTTGEYEER
-609 LTAKQLTLCLTPA
+609 LAAKQLTLCLTPA
-622 EGTPVISADGRLLWR
+622 EGTPRISADGRLLWR

-651 PGTRVYLTCQDTETQ
+651 PGTRVYLTCQATDEQ
-666 VTITFR
+666 VTIIFR

-713 QLQHGTFALAVDGDL
+713 QLQHGTFTLAVDGDL

-739 DGEG
+739 DEKTEA

>member
-1 MYNILVCDDEKDIV
+1 MKPNLRQRPWARIVVGLVC
-15 SALTIYLTTAGY
+15 
-27 QVFPACDGTEALD
+27 
-40 LLRREDIHLV
+40 
-50 LLDIMMPKLDGIAA
+50 
-64 LTRLREV
+64 
-71 SNVPVILLTAKSE
+71 
-84 DTDKIQ
+84 
-90 GLNLGA
+90 
-96 DDYVTKPFNPV
+96 
-107 EVLARVKFQLR
+107 VLA
-118 RYLQLGGGTV
+118 
-128 RPAALRLGGI
+128 
-138 ALDDRTKEVTLDG
+138 
-151 DPVSLTLLAACGSQV
+151 LTLLAACGSQV
-166 VILAQGG
+166 LLLAQGG
-173 AFRTDGFLQMRKHAA
+173 AFRTNGSQQMRQQAA

-196 QAVID
+196 QDVVAQ
-201 HAYDLSNPP
+201 AYDLSVPP
-210 DESSLNNILD
+210 EESTLNHVV
-220 EPNFFYVA
+220 EKTNFFYVIQ
-228 RDENG
+228 DESG
-233 NEIGSGG
+233 NEIASGG
-240 KAGEAQAS
+240 QKGEAQAS
-248 WTETLQLDNGERR
+248 WSEYVRLDNGERS

-267 FDTEREMQEFIN
+267 FDTEREMQEYIN

-291 EQYSGDDEIA
+291 EQYSADDDVTS
-301 TETEGSA
+301 TEDSTS
-308 DESSAPTSSTYYG
+308 ESPTSSTYYG
-321 LVAEC
+321 LVADC

-344 MVDDGYA
+344 MVSEGYA
-351 YETLTNL
+351 YETLDNL
-358 DTMLAQRSTLVAG
+358 STLLAQSSTLVAG
-371 AIFGGVL
+371 TIFGGVL
-378 TLLCLLFR
+378 ALLCLLFLLWPDPVWPGVEEETDEAGDLPGLCR
-386 RILHPFGRFFRWM
+386 RRPWLDRAVPTDLLVIVAGIVLLCCAAALSDDLNYQFMPGNTIAAALVGSLVLVPTLCSLVRRGREGALGENLLFRRLLHPFGRFFRWM
-399 GGGLREAVYKLPL
+399 GGGIRETVQKLPL

-418 LFAGFG
+418 LFVGFG
-424 FLELLCFLGVW
+424 FLELLCLLGVW
-435 NRGAWMGFF
+435 NNGAGMALL
-444 WLLLKAVELI
+444 WLLLKVVELI
-454 FFIRLVLQLLHLQ
+454 FFIRLVLQLIHLQ
-467 EGGQKLTQGDLNY
+467 AGGQKLTQGDLNY
-480 QLPLDKLHGPFRTH
+480 QLPLEKLHGPFRAH

-516 RMKTELLTNVSHDIK
+516 RMKTELSTNVSHDIK

-585 LTVDLQTTD
+585 LTVDLQPTD
-594 VNVFLGQTAGEYEER
+594 VNVFLGQTTGEYEER
-609 LTAKQLTLCLTPA
+609 LAAKQLALCLTPA
-622 EGTPVISADGRLLWR
+622 EGTPRISADGRLLWR

-651 PGTRVYLTCQDTETQ
+651 PGTRVYLTCQATDEQ

>member
-1 MYNILVCDDEKDIV
+1 MKPTLRQRPWARIVVGLVC
-15 SALTIYLTTAGY
+15 
-27 QVFPACDGTEALD
+27 
-40 LLRREDIHLV
+40 
-50 LLDIMMPKLDGIAA
+50 
-64 LTRLREV
+64 
-71 SNVPVILLTAKSE
+71 
-84 DTDKIQ
+84 
-90 GLNLGA
+90 
-96 DDYVTKPFNPV
+96 
-107 EVLARVKFQLR
+107 VLA
-118 RYLQLGGGTV
+118 
-128 RPAALRLGGI
+128 
-138 ALDDRTKEVTLDG
+138 
-151 DPVSLTLLAACGSQV
+151 LTLLVACGSQV
-166 VILAQGG
+166 LLLAQGG
-173 AFRTDGFLQMRKHAA
+173 AFRTNGSQQMRQHAA

-196 QAVID
+196 QDVVD
-201 HAYDLSNPP
+201 QAYDLSVPP
-210 DESSLNNILD
+210 EESTLNHVV
-220 EPNFFYVA
+220 EKPNFFYVIK
-228 RDENG
+228 DESG
-233 NEIGSGG
+233 NEIASGG
-240 KAGEAQAS
+240 QKGEAQAS
-248 WTETLQLDNGERR
+248 CSEYVRLDNGERS

-267 FDTEREMQEFIN
+267 FDTEREMQEYIN

-291 EQYSGDDEIA
+291 EQYSADDDVA
-301 TETEGSA
+301 STEDSTS
-308 DESSAPTSSTYYG
+308 ESPTSSTYYG

-344 MVDDGYA
+344 MVSEGYA
-351 YETLTNL
+351 YETLDNL
-358 DTMLAQRSTLVAG
+358 STLLARSSTLVAG
-371 AIFGGVL
+371 TIFGGVL
-378 TLLCLLFR
+378 ALLCLLFLLWPDPVWPGVEEETDEAGDLPGLCR
-386 RILHPFGRFFRWM
+386 RRPWLDRAVPTDLLVIVAGIVLLCCAAALSDDLNYQFMPGNTIAAALVGSLIFLPTLCSLVRRGREGALGENLLFRRLLHPFGRFFRWM
-399 GGGLREAVYKLPL
+399 GGGIRETVQKLPL

-418 LFAGFG
+418 LFVGFG
-424 FLELLCFLGVW
+424 FLELLCLLGVW
-435 NRGAWMGFF
+435 NNGAGMAIL
-444 WLLLKAVELI
+444 WLLLKVVELI
-454 FFIRLVLQLLHLQ
+454 FFIRLVLQLIHLQ
-467 EGGQKLTQGDLNY
+467 AGGQKLTQGDLNY
-480 QLPLDKLHGPFRTH
+480 QLPLEKLHGPFRAH

-516 RMKTELLTNVSHDIK
+516 RMKTELITNVSHDIK

-585 LTVDLQTTD
+585 LTVDLQPTD
-594 VNVFLGQTAGEYEER
+594 VNVFLGQTTGEYEER
-609 LTAKQLTLCLTPA
+609 LAAKQLALCLTPA
-622 EGTPVISADGRLLWR
+622 EGTPRISADGRLLWR

-651 PGTRVYLTCQDTETQ
+651 PGTRVYLTCQATDEQ